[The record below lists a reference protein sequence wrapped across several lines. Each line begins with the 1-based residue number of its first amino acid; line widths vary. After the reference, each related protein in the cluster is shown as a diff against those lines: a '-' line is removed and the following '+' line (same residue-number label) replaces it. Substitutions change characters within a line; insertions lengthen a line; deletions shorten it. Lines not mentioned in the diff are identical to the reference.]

1 MDAVDTVTK
10 DFEATVIADDDLP
23 TQPELTTQQ
32 SESQVEFEQDAGDNF
47 DDDDFDDDFG
57 DFDDFDDFQ
66 EQENEPPA
74 EPSLTTEQPQ
84 ASTDISQSS
93 TQPVPPRPKM
103 QCLTET
109 DFSSSVTIQASISSI
124 LSSTISMDPSHD
136 DETVPP
142 AFNPGTPASYFNE
155 RSQSLWQQ
163 LALIQPQALAT
174 DWKKSTIR
182 RLFMIS
188 LGVPLDLDEILPPTK
203 NPKKLVLP
211 NNSKSSL
218 ASTSASASSRAA
230 TAASALPA
238 DTKPGD
244 KNGENPLEVNTAHNL
259 SAWNHMAQVSELAL
273 QGMST
278 EELTEHITAL
288 NLAVKQAT
296 QTLTIW
302 ETKKAAAEKD
312 KQDFESLIESLV
324 DYAQKVGRKKSVKKK

>member
-10 DFEATVIADDDLP
+10 DFEATAIAHDLP
-23 TQPELTTQQ
+23 TQSELAAQQ
-32 SESQVEFEQDAGDNF
+32 PESQVESEQDKEDNF

-66 EQENEPPA
+66 EQDNEPPA
-74 EPSLTTEQPQ
+74 EPNLTIEQTEG
-84 ASTDISQSS
+84 STDFTQSS
-93 TQPVPPRPKM
+93 TQPSPPRPKM

-109 DFSSSVTIQASISSI
+109 DFSSSVTIQATISSI
-124 LSSTISMDPSHD
+124 LSSTISTDPSHY

-142 AFNPGTPASYFNE
+142 AFNPETPASYFNE

-188 LGVPLDLDEILPPTK
+188 LGVPLDLDEILPPSK

-211 NNSKSSL
+211 NNTKSSL
-218 ASTSASASSRAA
+218 ASASASSRAA

-244 KNGENPLEVNTAHNL
+244 KSGENPLEVNTAQNL
-259 SAWNHMAQVSELAL
+259 SAWNHLAQVSELAL

-278 EELTEHITAL
+278 EELTQHIASL
-288 NLAVKQAT
+288 NVAVKQAT
-296 QTLTIW
+296 ETLTIW

-324 DYAQKVGRKKSVKKK
+324 DYAQKVGRKKSVKK

>member
-1 MDAVDTVTK
+1 MDNVDTVTK
-10 DFEATVIADDDLP
+10 EIEATTIVDDSP
-23 TQPELTTQQ
+23 TQPELEAQQ
-32 SESQVEFEQDAGDNF
+32 SESQAESEQDAGDKF
-47 DDDDFDDDFG
+47 DDNDFDDDFG

-66 EQENEPPA
+66 EQEDEPPA
-74 EPSLTTEQPQ
+74 EPVSTTEEDQDI
-84 ASTDISQSS
+84 TDS
-93 TQPVPPRPKM
+93 TQPSTQPAPARPKI

-109 DFSSSVTIQASISSI
+109 DFSSSVTIQATISSI
-124 LSSTISMDPSHD
+124 LSSTISTDSSND
-136 DETVPP
+136 DEAEPP
-142 AFNPGTPASYFNE
+142 VFNPEIPASYFNE

-203 NPKKLVLP
+203 TPKKLVLP

-218 ASTSASASSRAA
+218 ASASASASSRAA
-230 TAASALPA
+230 TATSALPA

-244 KNGENPLEVNTAHNL
+244 KGADSTLEANTAQNL
-259 SAWNHMAQVSELAL
+259 STWNHLAQVSELAL

-278 EELTEHITAL
+278 EEITQHIATL
-288 NLAVKQAT
+288 NVAVKQAA
-296 QTLTIW
+296 QTLKIW
-302 ETKKAAAEKD
+302 ESKKAAAEKD